1 MSGKYQRNLFFFF
14 FQGLEIVRE
23 FCDLSGK
30 NEMLQKYQGNV
41 REFYIS
47 A

>member
-1 MSGKYQRNLFFFF
+1 MSGKCQRNFFF
-14 FQGLEIVRE
+14 FQVLGIVRE